1 MSWIEICQS
10 LELEEYVSRRI
21 WIDRYIDPSLVNW
34 DRVGLVAISGK
45 GTWTWR
51 FRRQEDATLFNMVW
65 S

>member
-34 DRVGLVAISGK
+34 DRVGLVTIGGK
-45 GTWTWR
+45 STWTWR
-51 FRRQEDATLFNMVW
+51 FRREEDATLFNMVW